1 MSRYAI
7 DAEDLLLVA
16 AHRASN
22 FDETN
27 PEKTLILAEA
37 QVLATLALA
46 EQQRIANLIAYVVKL
61 SSHPTDISQMH
72 ATDIANFRSMSN
84 QIREGLGIE

>member
-46 EQQRIANLIAYVVKL
+46 EQQRIANLIAYVAICEKRGAADAAYHL
-61 SSHPTDISQMH
+61 LDHS
-72 ATDIANFRSMSN
+72 A
-84 QIREGLGIE
+84 REGLGLK